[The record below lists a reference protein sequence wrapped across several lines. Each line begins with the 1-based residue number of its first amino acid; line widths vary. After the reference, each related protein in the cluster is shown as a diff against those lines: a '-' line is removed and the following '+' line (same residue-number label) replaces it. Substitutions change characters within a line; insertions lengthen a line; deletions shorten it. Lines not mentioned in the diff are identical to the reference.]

1 MYNRKNLPLRGMLC
15 DGSFFGCL
23 ETKRRHM
30 VEQDFLQLV
39 QIAEQ
44 QQKRIEQL
52 EQTTQ
57 VLISSNKQLIDWVDG
72 IEKEMEDYKSNAP
85 FELLTDQSK
94 SGYWYPTVCSAEDT
108 IELIINEGKSL
119 ARFGDGEFSAIAG
132 RVRHRFQSEVDEKL
146 GQRLRQ
152 VLGAEEPNLL
162 LGIANNYGSLDAYTD
177 QAKREIRRYLQRV
190 VRKEHLD
197 LLKPE
202 RIYYDA
208 YVTRP
213 YVMYADNRTDAPAAR
228 FLKLKQ
234 IWGQRD
240 IVIVE
245 GRQTKA
251 GQGNDLLDNAKSV
264 ERVLG
269 PAENAFREYDKI
281 LKKCLCFDKDKL
293 FLLALGPTATV
304 LAYDLCKAGYQAI
317 DIGHLDLEYEWFL
330 RGEGKRVEVAGKYNN
345 ELPIK

>member
-1 MYNRKNLPLRGMLC
+1 
-15 DGSFFGCL
+15 
-23 ETKRRHM
+23 M

-94 SGYWYPTVCSAEDT
+94 AGYWYPTVCSAEDT

-132 RVRHRFQSEVDEKL
+132 RIRHRFQSEVDEKL

-152 VLGAEEPNLL
+152 VLEAEEPKLL
-162 LGIANNYGSLDAYTD
+162 IGIANNYGSLDAYTD

-190 VRKEHLD
+190 VRREHLD
-197 LLKPE
+197 LLKPG
-202 RIYYDA
+202 RTYYDA

-234 IWGQRD
+234 IWEQRD

-245 GRQTKA
+245 GKQTKA

-264 ERVLG
+264 ECVLG
-269 PAENAFREYDKI
+269 PAENAFREYDEI
-281 LKKCLCFDKDKL
+281 LQKCLCFDKDKL

-345 ELPIK
+345 ELPVK